1 MKLRFCDVLDRILT
15 HFKELISSEDLFLN
29 RVYEEQSL
37 DMGARVNLEITKVF
51 DRVNSIGLLYDLI
64 EEDLKSMHSTDS
76 SSAEDDLR
84 KLMLLKMY
92 TDKLP

>member
-29 RVYEEQSL
+29 RVYEGQSL

>member
-29 RVYEEQSL
+29 RVYEGQSL

-64 EEDLKSMHSTDS
+64 EEDLKTMHSTDS